1 LEGDPKDVKAEE
13 GALQGEGSKESVCSH
28 LCGRVGNVRVPL
40 KFQDEFL
47 TMLITS
53 ALLNQF
59 LTAVW
64 KCL

>member
-1 LEGDPKDVKAEE
+1 MEGDPKDVKAEE

-28 LCGRVGNVRVPL
+28 LRGRVGNVRVPL

-59 LTAVW
+59 LTVVW